1 MTIVTQTEEVI
12 NYNAVAKISLISGT
26 VTDEN
31 TGAETT
37 VYVIIASDVLP
48 DVSDD
53 DFENVS
59 IQLGVFDSEDEC
71 RLAFNQLLESIG
83 KNEPIFYVPQSVEI
97 ESK

>member
-26 VTDEN
+26 VTDKN
-31 TGAETT
+31 TEAETT
-37 VYVIIASDVLP
+37 VYVIVATDVLP

-59 IQLGVFDSEDEC
+59 VQLGVFDSEDEC

>member
-1 MTIVTQTEEVI
+1 MFSMT
-12 NYNAVAKISLISGT
+12 
-26 VTDEN
+26 EN
-31 TGAETT
+31 FEN
-37 VYVIIASDVLP
+37 
-48 DVSDD
+48 DD

-59 IQLGVFDSEDEC
+59 VQLGVFDSEDEC

>member
-31 TGAETT
+31 TGVETT
-37 VYVIIASDVLP
+37 VYVIVASDVLP

-59 IQLGVFDSEDEC
+59 VQLGVFDSENEC